1 MKFCKKARKI
11 QRRLSLKKNGF
22 CAMAFG
28 VGRDT
33 VQSDGEFKKYV
44 GIASVGITGVNT
56 QKDGNYLMENGD
68 VPSVRLTFNL
78 KTYPTKES
86 NIEANIPLTI
96 FIRKSYRKTSGEETP
111 DTKYQVIDKYGNTSW
126 ATKEQIKNH
135 EVPNKARLDKDFRP
149 ILAGEEALTKL
160 LKTFL
165 NIPDATVYK
174 DGEWIPNPDVD
185 DFANCEARLDSFD
198 KLFKGDFSELQ
209 NIVAS
214 KPNNRF
220 KVLFGVNTNA
230 NGNEYQ
236 TAYTNNFYSNNYKNY
251 NKIDEKLQADI
262 AAGAYKNTHFEVCPL
277 KEYVVEPTNFDDAL
291 GAENPSDEM
300 PFDF

>member
-11 QRRLSLKKNGF
+11 QRTLKLKKNNF

-33 VQSDGEFKKYV
+33 VSSDAEFKKYV

-78 KTYPTKES
+78 KTHPTKES
-86 NIEANIPLTI
+86 NIEANVPLTI
-96 FIRKSYRKTSGEETP
+96 FIRKSYRKTNGDETP
-111 DTKYQVIDKYGNTSW
+111 DTKYQVIDKYGNTGW
-126 ATKEQIKNH
+126 ATKDQIKNH
-135 EVPNKARLDKDFRP
+135 EVPNRARLDKDFRP
-149 ILAGEEALTKL
+149 ILVGEEALTKL

-165 NIPDATVYK
+165 NLPEATVYK

-185 DFANCEARLDSFD
+185 DFSKCEARLDSFD
-198 KLFKGDFSELQ
+198 KLFKGDFSEIQ

-220 KVLFGVNTNA
+220 KILLGVRTTPD
-230 NGNEYQ
+230 GNEYQ
-236 TAYTNNFYSNNYKNY
+236 TAYTNDFFSNNYKNY
-251 NKIDEKLQADI
+251 NYNHA
-262 AAGAYKNTHFEVCPL
+262 
-277 KEYVVEPTNFDDAL
+277 TND
-291 GAENPSDEM
+291 
-300 PFDF
+300 